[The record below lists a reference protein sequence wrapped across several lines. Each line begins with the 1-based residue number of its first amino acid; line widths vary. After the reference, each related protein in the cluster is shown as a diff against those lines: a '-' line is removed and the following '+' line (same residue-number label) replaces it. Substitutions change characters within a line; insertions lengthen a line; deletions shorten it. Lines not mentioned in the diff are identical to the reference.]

1 MTEFERLEA
10 QIAALQVAI
19 SLLIPAHPHRAQLAQ
34 QLRAGGDLM
43 MSNLL
48 ASERSEEFVRA
59 VQERI
64 DALVVLA
71 AGGS

>member
-10 QIAALQVAI
+10 QIAALQIAI
-19 SLLIPAHPHRAQLAQ
+19 SLLIPAHPHRTHLAQ

-43 MSNLL
+43 MSRLL
-48 ASERSEEFVRA
+48 ASERSEEFVRE
-59 VQERI
+59 VQGRI